1 MNDFGQLLRLYRRN
15 SRDPDNGG
23 SLTQVRIV
31 DLLAAW
37 ADLPGYPD
45 NAMSYWENGHRA
57 IAHTERNLLIG
68 LILVLQRCNGITTC
82 AEANALLQAGKY
94 SDMDEAEIR
103 RVNPAWLTPAATPPP
118 AAPASPKA
126 EGIAPS
132 PPAQHS
138 VEDDLLS
145 PFVVGPAVTNPRQ
158 FFGRERE
165 LRRLFNLWKTRPLE
179 HVALIGPKR
188 SGKSSLLH
196 YVKAITR
203 TPADQLRPNQRTDW
217 LSQPER
223 YRWITVDF
231 QDARM
236 TSPDR
241 LLRHLLTELQLPI
254 PEPCTLESF
263 MDTVSYQV
271 QTPTVILMDEIEAA
285 LAAPELDL
293 AFWENLRAWVNG
305 YANGNLGL
313 ALTAHQ
319 TPAAAARETGR
330 SSPLFNIFHTLK
342 VGPLLPEEAQSLIA
356 SAPRPFAAA
365 DVNWL
370 LAQSGLWPSLLQI
383 LCKTRLLALEE
394 GQTGDEWQAEG
405 LQAIEPFR
413 YLLA

>member
-1 MNDFGQLLRLYRRN
+1 MNEFGQLLRICRRK
-15 SRDPDNGG
+15 SRDPDDG
-23 SLTQVRIV
+23 STLTQARVV
-31 DLLAAW
+31 ALLETW

-68 LILVLQRCNGITTC
+68 LILVLQRCGGIATS
-82 AEANALLQAGKY
+82 ADANALLQAGKY

-103 RVNPAWLTPAATPPP
+103 RVNPTWVTPGSPALPAAPGTPHKEAMPPP
-118 AAPASPKA
+118 AL
-126 EGIAPS
+126 
-132 PPAQHS
+132 PP
-138 VEDDLLS
+138 VDDALFS

-203 TPADQLRPNQRTDW
+203 TPADQLRPDQRTDW
-217 LSQPER
+217 LPQPER

-236 TSPDR
+236 SSLDR
-241 LLRHLLTELQLPI
+241 LLRHLLTALQLPI

-263 MDTVSYQV
+263 MDTVSYQL

-285 LAAPELDL
+285 LAAPELDF

-313 ALTAHQ
+313 VFTAH
-319 TPAAAARETGR
+319 TSPAAAARETGK

-342 VGPLLPEEAQSLIA
+342 IGPLQEAEARSLIA
-356 SAPRPFAAA
+356 SSPQPFAEA
-365 DVNWL
+365 DVTWL
-370 LAQSGLWPSLLQI
+370 LAQSGLWPSLLQM

-394 GQTGDEWQAEG
+394 GQRGDEWQAEG